1 MTSKGFFK
9 RHSRRGSYDLFSA
22 YDHFVPDIPDL
33 IWIMVLFL
41 AGMFIGGIVAAVL
54 TFAASP
60 AFATTYG
67 MVIVYPLQFIPA
79 MLYASAKSRRNEG
92 FEKGYALDNSNFG
105 GRSGLSMALIVS
117 AMAVAA
123 AFVIEPVSMLLPEM
137 SEAMKAAMEMLLNGP
152 VWITLISVS
161 VFAPFFEEW
170 LCRGIILRGLLKKVK
185 PAWAIVISALIFGL
199 IHGNLWQ
206 AIPAFIIGVILGY
219 VYYKTGSLKLTML
232 MHCVNNT
239 LSVIVS
245 RIPALKDAE
254 FFADVMSPWAYVTV
268 VLAFAVVLASGLVI
282 MKSIP
287 LKDSGPEGDLGACK
301 VIDPSF

>member
-1 MTSKGFFK
+1 MGFFK
-9 RHSRRGSYDLFSA
+9 KHTRRGSYDLFSG
-22 YDHFVPDIPDL
+22 YNHFMPDFSDL
-33 IWIMVLFL
+33 IWILVLFL
-41 AGMFIGGIVAAVL
+41 VGMFLGGIVTAAL
-54 TFAASP
+54 TFIMSP
-60 AFATTYG
+60 EFATTYG

-92 FEKGYALDNSNFG
+92 FEKGYALDSQNFG
-105 GRSGLSMALIVS
+105 RRSGLSMVLIVS
-117 AMAVAA
+117 AMAVAG

-137 SEAMKAAMEMLLNGP
+137 SEAMKAAMEMMLNGP
-152 VWITLISVS
+152 IWIVLISVS
-161 VFAPFFEEW
+161 IFAPFFEEW

-185 PAWAIVISALIFGL
+185 PAWAIVISAAIFGL

-245 RIPALKDAE
+245 RIPAFEDVE
-254 FFADVMSPWAYVTV
+254 FFAEVMSPWAYVLV

-282 MKSIP
+282 MRSIP
-287 LKDSGPEGDLGACK
+287 PKEDNLGGCDAIDS
-301 VIDPSF
+301 SF

>member
-9 RHSRRGSYDLFSA
+9 RHTRRGSYDLFSG
-22 YDHFVPDIPDL
+22 YNHFMPDFSDL
-33 IWIMVLFL
+33 IWILVLFL
-41 AGMFIGGIVAAVL
+41 VGMFLGGIVAAAL
-54 TFAASP
+54 TFIMSP
-60 AFATTYG
+60 EFATTYG

-92 FEKGYALDNSNFG
+92 FEKGYALDSQNFG
-105 GRSGLSMALIVS
+105 GRSDLSMALIVS
-117 AMAVAA
+117 AMAVAG

-137 SEAMKAAMEMLLNGP
+137 SEAMKAAMEMMLNGP
-152 VWITLISVS
+152 IWIILISVS
-161 VFAPFFEEW
+161 IFAPFFEEW

-185 PAWAIVISALIFGL
+185 PGWAIVISAAIFGL

-245 RIPALKDAE
+245 RIPAFEDVE
-254 FFADVMSPWAYVTV
+254 FFAEVMSPWAYVLV

-282 MKSIP
+282 MRSIP
-287 LKDSGPEGDLGACK
+287 LKEGNLGGCNAIDS
-301 VIDPSF
+301 SF

>member
-9 RHSRRGSYDLFSA
+9 RHTRRGSYDLFSG
-22 YDHFVPDIPDL
+22 YNHFMPDFSDL
-33 IWIMVLFL
+33 IWILVLFL
-41 AGMFIGGIVAAVL
+41 VGMFLGGIVAAAL
-54 TFAASP
+54 TFIMSP
-60 AFATTYG
+60 EFATTYG

-92 FEKGYALDNSNFG
+92 FEKGYALDSQNFG
-105 GRSGLSMALIVS
+105 GRSDLSMALIVS
-117 AMAVAA
+117 AMAVAG

-137 SEAMKAAMEMLLNGP
+137 SEAMKAAMEMMLNGP
-152 VWITLISVS
+152 IWIVLISVS
-161 VFAPFFEEW
+161 IFAPFFEEW

-185 PAWAIVISALIFGL
+185 PGWAIVISAAIFGL

-245 RIPALKDAE
+245 RIPAFEDVE
-254 FFADVMSPWAYVTV
+254 FFAEVMNPWAYVLV
-268 VLAFAVVLASGLVI
+268 VLAFAIVLASGLVI
-282 MKSIP
+282 MRSIP
-287 LKDSGPEGDLGACK
+287 LKEGNLGGCNAIDS
-301 VIDPSF
+301 SF

>member
-9 RHSRRGSYDLFSA
+9 RHTRRGSYDLFA
-22 YDHFVPDIPDL
+22 GYNHFMPDFSDL
-33 IWIMVLFL
+33 IWILVLFL
-41 AGMFIGGIVAAVL
+41 VGMFLGGIVAAAL
-54 TFAASP
+54 TFIMSP
-60 AFATTYG
+60 EFATTYG

-92 FEKGYALDNSNFG
+92 FEKGYALDSQNFG
-105 GRSGLSMALIVS
+105 GRSDLSMALIVS
-117 AMAVAA
+117 AMAVAG

-137 SEAMKAAMEMLLNGP
+137 SEAMKAAMEMMLNGP
-152 VWITLISVS
+152 IWIVLISVS
-161 VFAPFFEEW
+161 IFAPFFEEW

-185 PAWAIVISALIFGL
+185 PGWAIVISAAIFGL

-245 RIPALKDAE
+245 RIPAFEDVE
-254 FFADVMSPWAYVTV
+254 FFAEVMSPWAYVLV

-282 MKSIP
+282 MRSIP
-287 LKDSGPEGDLGACK
+287 LKEGNLGGCIAIDS
-301 VIDPSF
+301 SF

>member
-1 MTSKGFFK
+1 M
-9 RHSRRGSYDLFSA
+9 RGSYDLFST
-22 YDHFVPDIPDL
+22 YDHFMPGISDL

-41 AGMFIGGIVAAVL
+41 AGMFLGGIVTTVL
-54 TFAASP
+54 TLTMSIS
-60 AFATTYG
+60 FATTYG

-92 FEKGYALDNSNFG
+92 FEKGYAIDSNNFG
-105 GRSGLSMALIVS
+105 GRKGWSMALIVS
-117 AMAVAA
+117 AMALAC
-123 AFVIEPVSMLLPEM
+123 AFVIEPISMLLPEM
-137 SEAMKAAMEMLLNGP
+137 SEVMKAAMEMLLDGP
-152 VWITLISVS
+152 VWIVLISVS

-170 LCRGIILRGLLKKVK
+170 LCRGIILRGLLTKVK
-185 PAWAIVISALIFGL
+185 PAWAIVISALVFGL

-245 RIPALKDAE
+245 RIPGLEDVE
-254 FFADVMSPWAYVTV
+254 FFAQIMSPWAYVIV
-268 VLAFAVVLASGLVI
+268 IIAFAVVLACGLVI
-282 MKSIP
+282 MRSIP
-287 LKDSGPEGDLGACK
+287 LKEGNLGGCNA
-301 VIDPSF
+301 IPDEY

>member
-1 MTSKGFFK
+1 MGFFK
-9 RHSRRGSYDLFSA
+9 RHPRRGSYDLFST
-22 YDHFVPDIPDL
+22 YNYFLPDISDL
-33 IWIMVLFL
+33 IWIVVLFL
-41 AGMFIGGIVAAVL
+41 IGMFLGGIITAVL
-54 TFAASP
+54 TFLISP
-60 AFATTYG
+60 EFATTYG
-67 MVIVYPLQFIPA
+67 MVIMYPVQFIPA

-92 FEKGYALDNSNFG
+92 FEKGYAIDSNNFG
-105 GRSGLSMALIVS
+105 GRKGWSMALIVS
-117 AMAVAA
+117 AMALAG
-123 AFVIEPVSMLLPEM
+123 AFVIEPISMLLPEM
-137 SEAMKAAMEMLLNGP
+137 SEIMKSAMKMLLDGP
-152 VWITLISVS
+152 VWIVLISVS
-161 VFAPFFEEW
+161 IFAPFFEEW

-245 RIPALKDAE
+245 RIPAFEDVE
-254 FFADVMSPWAYVTV
+254 FFAEVMSPWAYVLV
-268 VLAFAVVLASGLVI
+268 VLAFAAVLASGLVI

-287 LKDSGPEGDLGACK
+287 LKEGNLGGCDAIDS
-301 VIDPSF
+301 SF

>member
-9 RHSRRGSYDLFSA
+9 RHTRRGSYDLFSG
-22 YDHFVPDIPDL
+22 YNHFMPDFSDL
-33 IWIMVLFL
+33 IWILVLFL
-41 AGMFIGGIVAAVL
+41 VGMFLGGIVAAAL
-54 TFAASP
+54 TFIISP
-60 AFATTYG
+60 SFATTYG

-92 FEKGYALDNSNFG
+92 FEKGYALDSQNFG
-105 GRSGLSMALIVS
+105 GRNGLCMALIVS
-117 AMAVAA
+117 AMAVAG
-123 AFVIEPVSMLLPEM
+123 AFVIEPASMLLPEM
-137 SEAMKAAMEMLLNGP
+137 SEAMKAAMEMMLNGP
-152 VWITLISVS
+152 IWIVLISVS
-161 VFAPFFEEW
+161 IFAPFFEEW

-185 PAWAIVISALIFGL
+185 PGWAIVISALIFGL

-245 RIPALKDAE
+245 RIPAFEDVE
-254 FFADVMSPWAYVTV
+254 FFAEVMSPWAYVLV
-268 VLAFAVVLASGLVI
+268 VLAFAIVLASGLVI
-282 MKSIP
+282 MRSIP
-287 LKDSGPEGDLGACK
+287 LKEGNLGGCDAIDS
-301 VIDPSF
+301 SF